1 MSTNFKFRELRIQ
14 IKPGTTLVLD
24 VTSLEEV
31 KEVLAL
37 LKEQELI
44 TEHVPPMPSVLPS
57 VNLPTSTDDP
67 HTLVELKA
75 GIPPGSLL
83 AKKILAIKDGIPQ
96 LLRNNLFSNVTDA
109 VLVLAYAIE
118 IGLRIP
124 RIPYDQFK
132 PLFEAQSIKSGSSL
146 ALLLNNLKGRGYID
160 KKLYDTDRTISL
172 SGKGAQKASDVLQA
186 IAGKTE

>member
-1 MSTNFKFRELRIQ
+1 MSQ
-14 IKPGTTLVLD
+14 
-24 VTSLEEV
+24 
-31 KEVLAL
+31 VLAL

-44 TEHVPPMPSVLPS
+44 AELVPTTPPVSPF
-57 VNLPTSTDDP
+57 VNAPPSTDDP

-75 GIPPGSLL
+75 GIPQGSLL
-83 AKKILAIKDGIPQ
+83 AKKILAIKDGVPQ

-109 VLVLAYAIE
+109 VLVLVYAIE
-118 IGLRIP
+118 IGLRTP

-132 PLFEAQSIKSGSSL
+132 PLFEAQSLKSGSSL

-172 SGKGAQKASDVLQA
+172 SGKGSQKAADVLQS